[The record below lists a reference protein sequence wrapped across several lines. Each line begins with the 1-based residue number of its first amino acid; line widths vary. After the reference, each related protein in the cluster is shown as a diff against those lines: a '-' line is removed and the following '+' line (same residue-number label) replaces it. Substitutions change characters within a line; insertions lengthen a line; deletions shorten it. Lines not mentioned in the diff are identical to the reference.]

1 MLFSFEVISLT
12 TLLILA
18 GTSFLTSLITASLG
32 AGGGVMMLGVMGQL
46 LPVQVI
52 IPVHGLVQLG
62 SNAGRAIMSIRY
74 IDFKMIVEWLPGIIL
89 AGAMGLFFLVSLPPK
104 VMYLSIASFILFL
117 CWGPK
122 LPSYAMSKKGLF
134 LVSCLTSFLGLFVG
148 ASGPLVGA
156 FLKQA
161 YKSRLALVATFALIM
176 SLQHLIK
183 LVVFGSTGFD
193 LVPWLVPVLVM
204 VIAGIAGTKVGL
216 NLSMKVLDKNY
227 QTLFNWVLTVLAFR
241 LIWLSLQE
249 YL

>member
-1 MLFSFEVISLT
+1 MQFSFEVLSLT

-18 GTSFLTSLITASLG
+18 VTSFLTSLMTASLG

-74 IDFKMIVEWLPGIIL
+74 IDFKMILKWLPGIFL
-89 AGAMGLFFLVSLPPK
+89 GGGVGLVFLISLPPT
-104 VMYLSIASFILFL
+104 VMYLSIAGFILFL

-122 LPSYAMSKKGLF
+122 LPSYAVTGKGLF
-134 LVSCLTSFLGLFVG
+134 LVSYLTSFLGLFVG

-156 FLKQA
+156 FLKQIYQA
-161 YKSRLALVATFALIM
+161 RLTLVSTFALIM

-183 LVVFGSTGFD
+183 LLIFGHAGFD
-193 LVPWLVPVLVM
+193 INLWLVPVAIM
-204 VIAGIAGTKVGL
+204 ITSGAFGTWVGL
-216 NLSMKVLDKNY
+216 NLANKIADKRY
-227 QTLFNWVLTVLAFR
+227 HRLFDAVLTLLALR
-241 LIWLSLQE
+241 LIWMAVDT
-249 YL
+249 